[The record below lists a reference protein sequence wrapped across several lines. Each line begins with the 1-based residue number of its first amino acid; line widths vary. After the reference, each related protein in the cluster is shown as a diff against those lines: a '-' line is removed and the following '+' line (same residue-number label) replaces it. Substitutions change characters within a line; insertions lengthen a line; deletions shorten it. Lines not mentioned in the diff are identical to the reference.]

1 MNPSR
6 PFEGKVAYVTGAGSG
21 MGADIARLLAERG
34 AKLGLVGRQE
44 ETLRRVADEISEH
57 GGEAAVFPGD
67 VSRID
72 DVQRTVA
79 ATEERFGALHFAV
92 NNAGVSSVFHDLP
105 DLPEEEWQS
114 TLGINLSGVFHGL
127 KFQIPAMLRAE
138 GGSIV
143 NISSVFADRGFARR
157 PAYSASKHA
166 IRGLTRSAAIEWAPR
181 GIRINELQPG
191 VIAVPRQQGNAEEV
205 ARIAAGI
212 PIRRVGSGR
221 EIATA
226 VAFLLSDEASYITG
240 AHLAV
245 DGGYLS

>member
-1 MNPSR
+1 MAVDYRHQPS
-6 PFEGKVAYVTGAGSG
+6 G
-21 MGADIARLLAERG
+21 I
-34 AKLGLVGRQE
+34 
-44 ETLRRVADEISEH
+44 
-57 GGEAAVFPGD
+57 
-67 VSRID
+67 
-72 DVQRTVA
+72 
-79 ATEERFGALHFAV
+79 
-92 NNAGVSSVFHDLP
+92 FHC
-105 DLPEEEWQS
+105 
-114 TLGINLSGVFHGL
+114 L
-127 KFQIPAMLRAE
+127 KFQIPAMLRAQ

-143 NISSVFADRGFARR
+143 NISSVFADRGFTRR

-191 VIAVPRQQGNAEEV
+191 VIAVPRRQCNTEEV

-226 VAFLLSDEASYITG
+226 VAFLLSDEASYVTG
-240 AHLAV
+240 ARLAV